1 MKFYFVLVAPARAA
15 NVGAAARAMKT
26 MGFDAMRLV
35 ASRVHE
41 EDEANWVAHGAQ
53 EILTNAKA
61 FDTLP
66 AALADMDLVIATTAR
81 ERGRYQHYLT
91 PGQIREQIRTKPTLG
106 KVAIVFGCEESG
118 LSNEQLAHVD
128 LISYLPLKVSYPSLN
143 LGQAIMLYAY
153 EMSQLMD
160 ELAGDARVAATHS
173 PVNTA
178 TASPINTAALGDGAE
193 PNSGQVRVLKSK
205 TSQLLGELGVAPD
218 EKLHQWV
225 MDRVPMLAQ
234 RDLNMLH
241 LLCKDLARRFEQVP

>member
-1 MKFYFVLVAPARAA
+1 MKLYFVLVAPARPA

-41 EDEANWVAHGAQ
+41 EEEASWVAHGAQ
-53 EILTNAKA
+53 EILTQAEA
-61 FDTLP
+61 FETLP
-66 AALADMDLVIATTAR
+66 EALADMDLVIATTAR

-91 PGQIREQIRTKPTLG
+91 PGEIREQIRAKPSLG

-118 LSNEQLAHVD
+118 LSNEQLAEVD

-160 ELAGDARVAATHS
+160 ELNADG
-173 PVNTA
+173 A
-178 TASPINTAALGDGAE
+178 TAVAE
-193 PNSGQVRVLKSK
+193 NFDNAGQVRVLKSK
-205 TSQLLGELGVAPD
+205 TAELLGELGVSQD
-218 EKLHQWV
+218 EKLYQWV
-225 MDRVPMLAQ
+225 MGRVPMLPQ

-241 LLCKDLARRFEQVP
+241 LLCKDLARKLGKEV

>member
-1 MKFYFVLVAPARAA
+1 MKLYFVLVAPARPA

-41 EDEANWVAHGAQ
+41 EDEASWVAHGAQ
-53 EILTNAKA
+53 EILTQAEA

-66 AALADMDLVIATTAR
+66 EALADMELVIATTAR

-91 PGQIREQIRTKPTLG
+91 PGQIREQIRSKPSLN

-118 LSNEQLAHVD
+118 LSNEQLAEVD

-160 ELAGDARVAATHS
+160 ELNADG
-173 PVNTA
+173 A
-178 TASPINTAALGDGAE
+178 TAVAE
-193 PNSGQVRVLKSK
+193 NFDNAGQVRVLKSK
-205 TSQLLGELGVAPD
+205 TAELLGELGVSQD

-225 MDRVPMLAQ
+225 MDRVPMLPQ

-241 LLCKDLARRFEQVP
+241 LLCKDLARKLGKEV

>member
-1 MKFYFVLVAPARAA
+1 MKLYFVLVAPARAA

-41 EDEANWVAHGAQ
+41 EDEASWVAHGAQ
-53 EILTNAKA
+53 EILTNAEA

-66 AALADMDLVIATTAR
+66 EALADMDLVIATTAR
-81 ERGRYQHYLT
+81 QRGRYQHYLT
-91 PGQIREQIRTKPTLG
+91 PGEIREQIRAKPSVN
-106 KVAIVFGCEESG
+106 KVAILFGCEESG
-118 LSNEQLAHVD
+118 LSNEQLAQVD

-153 EMSQLMD
+153 EMSPLLDQQEGD
-160 ELAGDARVAATHS
+160 EAGA
-173 PVNTA
+173 
-178 TASPINTAALGDGAE
+178 IAE
-193 PNSGQVRVLKSK
+193 DFDNFGQVRVLKQK
-205 TSQLLGELGVAPD
+205 TAEILSEMGVSQD

-225 MDRVPMLAQ
+225 MDRVPMLPQ

-241 LLCKDLARRFEQVP
+241 LLCKDLVRKFGKEV

>member
-1 MKFYFVLVAPARAA
+1 MKLYFVLVAPARPA

-41 EDEANWVAHGAQ
+41 EEEASWVAHGAQ
-53 EILTNAKA
+53 EILTQAEA
-61 FDTLP
+61 FDTLTE
-66 AALADMDLVIATTAR
+66 ALADMDLVIATTAR

-91 PGQIREQIRTKPTLG
+91 PGEIREQIRSKPSLN

-118 LSNEQLAHVD
+118 LSNEQLAEVD

-160 ELAGDARVAATHS
+160 ELNA
-173 PVNTA
+173 
-178 TASPINTAALGDGAE
+178 DGAAAVAE
-193 PNSGQVRVLKSK
+193 NFDNAGQVRVLKSK
-205 TSQLLGELGVAPD
+205 TAELLGELGVSQD

-225 MDRVPMLAQ
+225 MDRVPMLPQ

-241 LLCKDLARRFEQVP
+241 LLCKDLARKLGKEV

>member
-1 MKFYFVLVAPARAA
+1 MKLYFVLVAPARPA

-41 EDEANWVAHGAQ
+41 EEEASWVAHGAQ
-53 EILTNAKA
+53 EILTQAEA

-66 AALADMDLVIATTAR
+66 EALADMDLVIATTAR

-91 PGQIREQIRTKPTLG
+91 PGEIREQIRIKPSLG

-118 LSNEQLAHVD
+118 LSNEQLAEVD

-160 ELAGDARVAATHS
+160 ELNA
-173 PVNTA
+173 
-178 TASPINTAALGDGAE
+178 DGAAAAAE
-193 PNSGQVRVLKSK
+193 NFDNAGQVRVLKSK
-205 TSQLLGELGVAPD
+205 TAELLGELGVSQD

-225 MDRVPMLAQ
+225 MDRVPMLPQ

-241 LLCKDLARRFEQVP
+241 LLCKDLARRFGRE

>member
-1 MKFYFVLVAPARAA
+1 MKLYFVLVAPARPA

-41 EDEANWVAHGAQ
+41 EEEASWVAHGAQ
-53 EILTNAKA
+53 EILTQAEA
-61 FDTLP
+61 FETMP
-66 AALADMDLVIATTAR
+66 EALADMDLVIATTAR

-91 PGQIREQIRTKPTLG
+91 PGEIREQIRSKPSLN

-118 LSNEQLAHVD
+118 LSNEQLAEVD

-160 ELAGDARVAATHS
+160 ELNA
-173 PVNTA
+173 
-178 TASPINTAALGDGAE
+178 DGAAAVAE
-193 PNSGQVRVLKSK
+193 NFDNAGQVRVLKSK
-205 TSQLLGELGVAPD
+205 TAELLGELGVSQD

-225 MDRVPMLAQ
+225 MDRVPMLPQ

-241 LLCKDLARRFEQVP
+241 LLCKDLARKLGKEV

>member
-1 MKFYFVLVAPARAA
+1 MKLYFVLVAPARPA

-41 EDEANWVAHGAQ
+41 EEEASWVAHGAQ
-53 EILTNAKA
+53 EILTQAEA
-61 FDTLP
+61 FETLP
-66 AALADMDLVIATTAR
+66 EALADMDLVIATTAR

-91 PGQIREQIRTKPTLG
+91 PGEIREQIRSKPSLD

-118 LSNEQLAHVD
+118 LSNEQLAEVD

-160 ELAGDARVAATHS
+160 ELNADGGAAVAENFDNA
-173 PVNTA
+173 
-178 TASPINTAALGDGAE
+178 
-193 PNSGQVRVLKSK
+193 GQVRVLKSK
-205 TSQLLGELGVAPD
+205 TAELLGELGVSQD

-225 MDRVPMLAQ
+225 MDRVPMLPQ

-241 LLCKDLARRFEQVP
+241 LLCKDLARKLGKEV

>member
-1 MKFYFVLVAPARAA
+1 MKLYFVLVAPARPA

-41 EDEANWVAHGAQ
+41 EEEASWVAHGAQ
-53 EILTNAKA
+53 EILTQAEA

-66 AALADMDLVIATTAR
+66 EALADMDLVIATTAR

-91 PGQIREQIRTKPTLG
+91 PGEICEQIRAKPSLG

-118 LSNEQLAHVD
+118 LSNEQLAEVD

-160 ELAGDARVAATHS
+160 ELNA
-173 PVNTA
+173 
-178 TASPINTAALGDGAE
+178 DGAAAVAE
-193 PNSGQVRVLKSK
+193 NFDNAGQVRVLKSK
-205 TSQLLGELGVAPD
+205 TAELLGELGVSQD

-225 MDRVPMLAQ
+225 MDRVPMLPQ

-241 LLCKDLARRFEQVP
+241 LLCKDLARRFGRE

>member
-1 MKFYFVLVAPARAA
+1 MKLYFVLVAPARPA

-41 EDEANWVAHGAQ
+41 EEEASWVAHGAQ
-53 EILTNAKA
+53 EILTQAEA
-61 FDTLP
+61 FDTMP
-66 AALADMDLVIATTAR
+66 EALADMDLVIATTAR

-91 PGQIREQIRTKPTLG
+91 PGEIREQIRAKPSLG

-118 LSNEQLAHVD
+118 LSNEQLAEVD

-153 EMSQLMD
+153 EMSQLVD
-160 ELAGDARVAATHS
+160 ELNA
-173 PVNTA
+173 
-178 TASPINTAALGDGAE
+178 DGAAAVAE
-193 PNSGQVRVLKSK
+193 NFDNAGQVRVLKSK
-205 TSQLLGELGVAPD
+205 TAELLDELGVSQD

-225 MDRVPMLAQ
+225 MDRVPMLPQ

-241 LLCKDLARRFEQVP
+241 LLCKDLARRFGRE

>member
-1 MKFYFVLVAPARAA
+1 MKLYFVLVAPARPA

-41 EDEANWVAHGAQ
+41 EEEASWVAHGAQ
-53 EILTNAKA
+53 EILTQAEA
-61 FDTLP
+61 FETLP
-66 AALADMDLVIATTAR
+66 EALADMDLVIATTAR

-91 PGQIREQIRTKPTLG
+91 PGEIREQIRSKPSLN

-118 LSNEQLAHVD
+118 LSNEQLAEVD

-160 ELAGDARVAATHS
+160 ELNADG
-173 PVNTA
+173 A
-178 TASPINTAALGDGAE
+178 TAVAE
-193 PNSGQVRVLKSK
+193 NFDNAGQVRVLKSK
-205 TSQLLGELGVAPD
+205 TAELLGELGVSQD

-225 MDRVPMLAQ
+225 MDRVPMLPQ

-241 LLCKDLARRFEQVP
+241 LLCKDLARKLGKEV

>member
-1 MKFYFVLVAPARAA
+1 MKLYFVLVAPARPA

-41 EDEANWVAHGAQ
+41 EEEASWVAHGAQ
-53 EILTNAKA
+53 EILTQAEA
-61 FDTLP
+61 FETLP
-66 AALADMDLVIATTAR
+66 EALADMDLVIATTAR

-91 PGQIREQIRTKPTLG
+91 PGEIREQIRSKPSLN

-118 LSNEQLAHVD
+118 LSNEQLAEVD

-160 ELAGDARVAATHS
+160 ELNA
-173 PVNTA
+173 
-178 TASPINTAALGDGAE
+178 DGASAVAE
-193 PNSGQVRVLKSK
+193 NFDNAGQVRVLKSK
-205 TSQLLGELGVAPD
+205 TAELLGELGVSQD

-225 MDRVPMLAQ
+225 MDRVPMLPQ

-241 LLCKDLARRFEQVP
+241 LLCKDLARKLGKEG

>member
-1 MKFYFVLVAPARAA
+1 MKLYFVLVAPARPA

-41 EDEANWVAHGAQ
+41 EEEASWVAHGAQ
-53 EILTNAKA
+53 EILTQAEA

-66 AALADMDLVIATTAR
+66 EALADMDLVIATTAR

-91 PGQIREQIRTKPTLG
+91 PGEIREQIRAKPSLG

-118 LSNEQLAHVD
+118 LSNEQLAEVD

-160 ELAGDARVAATHS
+160 ELNADG
-173 PVNTA
+173 A
-178 TASPINTAALGDGAE
+178 TAVAE
-193 PNSGQVRVLKSK
+193 NFDNAGQVRVLKSK
-205 TSQLLGELGVAPD
+205 TAELLGELGVSQD
-218 EKLHQWV
+218 EKLYQWV
-225 MDRVPMLAQ
+225 MDRVPMLPQ

-241 LLCKDLARRFEQVP
+241 LLCKDLARKLGKEV

>member
-1 MKFYFVLVAPARAA
+1 MKLYFVLVAPARPA

-41 EDEANWVAHGAQ
+41 EEEASWVAHGAQ
-53 EILTNAKA
+53 EILAQAEA

-66 AALADMDLVIATTAR
+66 EALADMDLVIATTAR

-91 PGQIREQIRTKPTLG
+91 PGEIREQIRSKPSLG

-118 LSNEQLAHVD
+118 LSNEQLAEVD

-153 EMSQLMD
+153 EMSQLVD
-160 ELAGDARVAATHS
+160 ELNA
-173 PVNTA
+173 
-178 TASPINTAALGDGAE
+178 DGAAAVAE
-193 PNSGQVRVLKSK
+193 NVDNAGQVRVLKSK
-205 TSQLLGELGVAPD
+205 TAELLGEIGVSQD

-225 MDRVPMLAQ
+225 MDRVPMLPQ

-241 LLCKDLARRFEQVP
+241 LLCKDLARRFGRE

>member
-1 MKFYFVLVAPARAA
+1 MKLYFVLVAPARPA

-41 EDEANWVAHGAQ
+41 EEEASWVAHGAQ
-53 EILTNAKA
+53 EILTQAEA

-66 AALADMDLVIATTAR
+66 EALADMDLVIATTAR

-91 PGQIREQIRTKPTLG
+91 PGEIREQIRSKPSLN

-118 LSNEQLAHVD
+118 LSNEQLAEVD

-160 ELAGDARVAATHS
+160 ELNADGGAAVAENFDNA
-173 PVNTA
+173 
-178 TASPINTAALGDGAE
+178 
-193 PNSGQVRVLKSK
+193 GQVRVLKSK
-205 TSQLLGELGVAPD
+205 TAEILGELGVSQD

-225 MDRVPMLAQ
+225 MDRVPMLPQ

-241 LLCKDLARRFEQVP
+241 LLCKDLARKLGKEV

>member
-1 MKFYFVLVAPARAA
+1 MKLYFVLVAPARPA

-35 ASRVHE
+35 ASWVHE
-41 EDEANWVAHGAQ
+41 EEEASWVAHGAQ
-53 EILTNAKA
+53 EILTQAEA

-66 AALADMDLVIATTAR
+66 EALADMDLVIATTAR

-91 PGQIREQIRTKPTLG
+91 PGEIREQIRAKPSLG

-118 LSNEQLAHVD
+118 LSNEQLAEVD

-153 EMSQLMD
+153 EMSQLVD
-160 ELAGDARVAATHS
+160 ELNA
-173 PVNTA
+173 
-178 TASPINTAALGDGAE
+178 DGAAAVAE
-193 PNSGQVRVLKSK
+193 NFDNAGQVRVLKSK
-205 TSQLLGELGVAPD
+205 TAELLDELGVSQD

-225 MDRVPMLAQ
+225 MDRVPMLPQ

-241 LLCKDLARRFEQVP
+241 LLCKDLARRFGRE

>member
-1 MKFYFVLVAPARAA
+1 MKLYFVLVAPARPA

-41 EDEANWVAHGAQ
+41 EEEASWVAHGAQ
-53 EILTNAKA
+53 EILTQAEA

-66 AALADMDLVIATTAR
+66 EALADMDLVIATTAR

-91 PGQIREQIRTKPTLG
+91 PGEIREQIRSKPSLN

-118 LSNEQLAHVD
+118 LSNEQLAEVD

-160 ELAGDARVAATHS
+160 ELNADGGAAVAENFDNA
-173 PVNTA
+173 
-178 TASPINTAALGDGAE
+178 
-193 PNSGQVRVLKSK
+193 GQVRVLKSK
-205 TSQLLGELGVAPD
+205 TAELLGELGVSQD

-225 MDRVPMLAQ
+225 MDRVPMLPQ

-241 LLCKDLARRFEQVP
+241 LLCKDLARRFGHK

>member
-1 MKFYFVLVAPARAA
+1 MKLYFVLVAPARPA

-41 EDEANWVAHGAQ
+41 EEEASWVAHGAQ
-53 EILTNAKA
+53 EILTQAEA
-61 FDTLP
+61 FETLP
-66 AALADMDLVIATTAR
+66 EALADMDLVIATTAR

-91 PGQIREQIRTKPTLG
+91 PGEIREQIRAKPSLN

-118 LSNEQLAHVD
+118 LSNEQLAEVD

-160 ELAGDARVAATHS
+160 ELNA
-173 PVNTA
+173 
-178 TASPINTAALGDGAE
+178 DGASAVAE
-193 PNSGQVRVLKSK
+193 NFDNAGQVRVLKSK
-205 TSQLLGELGVAPD
+205 TAELLGELGVSQD

-225 MDRVPMLAQ
+225 MDRVPMLPQ

-241 LLCKDLARRFEQVP
+241 LLCKDLARRFGRE

>member
-1 MKFYFVLVAPARAA
+1 MKLYFVLVAPARPA

-41 EDEANWVAHGAQ
+41 EEEASWVAHGAQ
-53 EILTNAKA
+53 EILTQAEA

-66 AALADMDLVIATTAR
+66 EALADMDLVIATTAR

-91 PGQIREQIRTKPTLG
+91 PGEIREQIRSKPSLN

-118 LSNEQLAHVD
+118 LSNEQLAEVD

-160 ELAGDARVAATHS
+160 ELNADGGAAVAENFDNA
-173 PVNTA
+173 
-178 TASPINTAALGDGAE
+178 
-193 PNSGQVRVLKSK
+193 GQVRVLKSK
-205 TSQLLGELGVAPD
+205 TAELLGELGVSQD

-225 MDRVPMLAQ
+225 MDRVPMLPQ

-241 LLCKDLARRFEQVP
+241 LLCKDLARKLGKEV

>member
-1 MKFYFVLVAPARAA
+1 MKLYFVLVAPARPA

-41 EDEANWVAHGAQ
+41 EEEASWVAHGAQ
-53 EILTNAKA
+53 EILTQAEA

-66 AALADMDLVIATTAR
+66 EALADMDLVIATTAR

-91 PGQIREQIRTKPTLG
+91 PGEIREQIRSKPSLG

-118 LSNEQLAHVD
+118 LSNEQLAEVD

-160 ELAGDARVAATHS
+160 ELNA
-173 PVNTA
+173 
-178 TASPINTAALGDGAE
+178 DGAAAVAD
-193 PNSGQVRVLKSK
+193 NFDNAGQVRVLKSK
-205 TSQLLGELGVAPD
+205 TAELLGELGVSQD

-225 MDRVPMLAQ
+225 MDRVPMLPQ

-241 LLCKDLARRFEQVP
+241 LLCKDLARKLGKEV

>member
-1 MKFYFVLVAPARAA
+1 MKLYFVLVAPARPA

-41 EDEANWVAHGAQ
+41 EEEASWVAHGAQ
-53 EILTNAKA
+53 EILTQAEA

-66 AALADMDLVIATTAR
+66 EALADMDLVIATTAR

-91 PGQIREQIRTKPTLG
+91 PGEIREQIRSKPSLD

-118 LSNEQLAHVD
+118 LSNEQLAEVD

-160 ELAGDARVAATHS
+160 ELNA
-173 PVNTA
+173 
-178 TASPINTAALGDGAE
+178 DGAAAVAE
-193 PNSGQVRVLKSK
+193 NFDNAGQVRVLKSK
-205 TSQLLGELGVAPD
+205 TAELLGELGVSQD

-225 MDRVPMLAQ
+225 MDRVPMLPQ

-241 LLCKDLARRFEQVP
+241 LLCKDLARKLGKEV

>member
-1 MKFYFVLVAPARAA
+1 MKLYFVLVAPARPA

-41 EDEANWVAHGAQ
+41 EDEASWVAHGAQ
-53 EILTNAKA
+53 EILTQAEA

-66 AALADMDLVIATTAR
+66 EALADMDLVIATTAR

-91 PGQIREQIRTKPTLG
+91 PGEIREQIRSKPSLN

-118 LSNEQLAHVD
+118 LSNEQLAEVD

-160 ELAGDARVAATHS
+160 ELNADGGAAVAENFDNA
-173 PVNTA
+173 
-178 TASPINTAALGDGAE
+178 
-193 PNSGQVRVLKSK
+193 GQVRVLKSK
-205 TSQLLGELGVAPD
+205 TAELLGELGVSQD

-225 MDRVPMLAQ
+225 MDRVPMLPQ

-241 LLCKDLARRFEQVP
+241 LLCKDLARKLGKEV

>member
-1 MKFYFVLVAPARAA
+1 MKLYFVLVAPARPA

-41 EDEANWVAHGAQ
+41 EEEASWVAHGAQ
-53 EILTNAKA
+53 EILTQAEA

-66 AALADMDLVIATTAR
+66 EALVDMDLVIATTAR

-91 PGQIREQIRTKPTLG
+91 PGEIREQIRSKPSLN

-118 LSNEQLAHVD
+118 LSNEQLAEVD

-160 ELAGDARVAATHS
+160 ELNADG
-173 PVNTA
+173 A
-178 TASPINTAALGDGAE
+178 TAVAE
-193 PNSGQVRVLKSK
+193 NFDNAGQVRVLKSK
-205 TSQLLGELGVAPD
+205 TAELLGELGVSQD

-225 MDRVPMLAQ
+225 MDRVPMLPQ

-241 LLCKDLARRFEQVP
+241 LLCKDLARKLGKEV

>member
-1 MKFYFVLVAPARAA
+1 MKLYFVLVAPARPA

-41 EDEANWVAHGAQ
+41 EEEASWVAHGAQ
-53 EILTNAKA
+53 EILTQAEA

-66 AALADMDLVIATTAR
+66 EALADMDLVIATTAR

-91 PGQIREQIRTKPTLG
+91 PGEIREQIRSKPSLN

-118 LSNEQLAHVD
+118 LSNEQLAEVD

-160 ELAGDARVAATHS
+160 ELNADG
-173 PVNTA
+173 
-178 TASPINTAALGDGAE
+178 GAE
-193 PNSGQVRVLKSK
+193 VAENFDNAGQVRVLKSK
-205 TSQLLGELGVAPD
+205 TAELLGELGVSQD

-225 MDRVPMLAQ
+225 MDRVPMLPQ

-241 LLCKDLARRFEQVP
+241 LLCKDLARRFGRK

>member
-1 MKFYFVLVAPARAA
+1 MKLYFVLVAPARPA

-41 EDEANWVAHGAQ
+41 EEEASWVAHGAQ
-53 EILTNAKA
+53 EILTQAEA

-66 AALADMDLVIATTAR
+66 EALADMELVIATTAR

-91 PGQIREQIRTKPTLG
+91 PGEIREQIRSKPSLG

-118 LSNEQLAHVD
+118 LSNEQLAEVD

-160 ELAGDARVAATHS
+160 ELNADGAAT
-173 PVNTA
+173 V
-178 TASPINTAALGDGAE
+178 AE
-193 PNSGQVRVLKSK
+193 NFDNAGQVRVLKSK
-205 TSQLLGELGVAPD
+205 AAELLGELGVSQD

-225 MDRVPMLAQ
+225 MDRVPMLPQ

-241 LLCKDLARRFEQVP
+241 LLCKDLARKLGKEV

>member
-1 MKFYFVLVAPARAA
+1 MKLYFVLVAPARPA

-41 EDEANWVAHGAQ
+41 EDEASWVAHGAQ
-53 EILTNAKA
+53 EILAQAEA

-66 AALADMDLVIATTAR
+66 EALADMDLVIATTAR
-81 ERGRYQHYLT
+81 QRGRYQHYLT
-91 PGQIREQIRTKPTLG
+91 PAEIRDQIRAKPSLG

-118 LSNEQLAHVD
+118 LSNEQLAEVD

-160 ELAGDARVAATHS
+160 ELNADG
-173 PVNTA
+173 A
-178 TASPINTAALGDGAE
+178 TAVAE
-193 PNSGQVRVLKSK
+193 NFDNAGQVRVLKSK
-205 TSQLLGELGVAPD
+205 TAELLGELGVSQD

-225 MDRVPMLAQ
+225 MDRVPMLPQ

-241 LLCKDLARRFEQVP
+241 LLCKDLARRFGRE

>member
-1 MKFYFVLVAPARAA
+1 MKLYFVLVAPARPA

-41 EDEANWVAHGAQ
+41 EEEASWVAHGAQ
-53 EILTNAKA
+53 EILTQAEA

-66 AALADMDLVIATTAR
+66 EALADMDLVIATTAR

-91 PGQIREQIRTKPTLG
+91 PGEIREQIRSKPSLN

-118 LSNEQLAHVD
+118 LSNEQLAEVD

-160 ELAGDARVAATHS
+160 ELNA
-173 PVNTA
+173 
-178 TASPINTAALGDGAE
+178 DGAAAVAE
-193 PNSGQVRVLKSK
+193 NVDNAGQVRVLKSK
-205 TSQLLGELGVAPD
+205 TAELLGELGVSQD

-225 MDRVPMLAQ
+225 MDRVPMLPQ

-241 LLCKDLARRFEQVP
+241 LLCKDLARKLGKEV

>member
-1 MKFYFVLVAPARAA
+1 MKLYFVLVAP
-15 NVGAAARAMKT
+15 ARAMKT

-41 EDEANWVAHGAQ
+41 EEEASWVAHGAQ
-53 EILTNAKA
+53 EILTQAEA

-66 AALADMDLVIATTAR
+66 EALADMDLVIATTAR

-91 PGQIREQIRTKPTLG
+91 PGEIREQIRSKPSLD

-118 LSNEQLAHVD
+118 LSNEQLAEVD

-160 ELAGDARVAATHS
+160 ELNADGGSAVAENFDNA
-173 PVNTA
+173 
-178 TASPINTAALGDGAE
+178 
-193 PNSGQVRVLKSK
+193 GQVRVLKSK
-205 TSQLLGELGVAPD
+205 TAELLGELGVSQD

-225 MDRVPMLAQ
+225 MDRVPMLPQ

-241 LLCKDLARRFEQVP
+241 LLCKDLARKLGKEV

>member
-1 MKFYFVLVAPARAA
+1 MKLYFVLVAPARPA

-41 EDEANWVAHGAQ
+41 EEEASWVAHGAQ
-53 EILTNAKA
+53 EILTQAEA
-61 FDTLP
+61 FETLP
-66 AALADMDLVIATTAR
+66 EALADMELVIATTAR

-91 PGQIREQIRTKPTLG
+91 PGEIREQIRSKPSLG

-118 LSNEQLAHVD
+118 LSNEQLAEVD

-160 ELAGDARVAATHS
+160 ELNADGGAAVAENFDNA
-173 PVNTA
+173 
-178 TASPINTAALGDGAE
+178 
-193 PNSGQVRVLKSK
+193 GQVRVLKSK
-205 TSQLLGELGVAPD
+205 TAELLGELGVSQD

-225 MDRVPMLAQ
+225 MDRVPMLPQ

-241 LLCKDLARRFEQVP
+241 LLCKDLARKLGKEV

>member
-1 MKFYFVLVAPARAA
+1 MKLYFVLVAPARPA

-41 EDEANWVAHGAQ
+41 EDEASWVAHGAQ
-53 EILTNAKA
+53 EILAQAEA

-66 AALADMDLVIATTAR
+66 EALADMDLVIATTAR

-91 PGQIREQIRTKPTLG
+91 PGEIREQIRSKPSLN

-118 LSNEQLAHVD
+118 LSNEQLAEVD

-160 ELAGDARVAATHS
+160 ELNA
-173 PVNTA
+173 
-178 TASPINTAALGDGAE
+178 DGAAAVAE
-193 PNSGQVRVLKSK
+193 NFYNAGQVRVLKSK
-205 TSQLLGELGVAPD
+205 TAELLGELGVSQD

-225 MDRVPMLAQ
+225 MDRVPMLPQ

-241 LLCKDLARRFEQVP
+241 LLCKDLARKLGKEV

>member
-1 MKFYFVLVAPARAA
+1 MKLYFVLVAPARPA

-41 EDEANWVAHGAQ
+41 EEEASWVAHGAQ
-53 EILTNAKA
+53 EILTQAEA
-61 FDTLP
+61 FETLP
-66 AALADMDLVIATTAR
+66 EALADMDLVIATTAR

-91 PGQIREQIRTKPTLG
+91 PGEIREQIRSKPSLD

-118 LSNEQLAHVD
+118 LSNEQLAEVD

-160 ELAGDARVAATHS
+160 ELNADDAAAVAENFDNA
-173 PVNTA
+173 
-178 TASPINTAALGDGAE
+178 
-193 PNSGQVRVLKSK
+193 GQVRVLKSK
-205 TSQLLGELGVAPD
+205 TAELLGELGVSQD

-225 MDRVPMLAQ
+225 MDRVPMLPQ

-241 LLCKDLARRFEQVP
+241 LLCKDLARKLGKEV

>member
-1 MKFYFVLVAPARAA
+1 MKLYFVLVAPARPA

-41 EDEANWVAHGAQ
+41 EEEASWVAHGAQ
-53 EILTNAKA
+53 EILTQAEA
-61 FDTLP
+61 FETLP
-66 AALADMDLVIATTAR
+66 EALADMDLVIATTAR

-91 PGQIREQIRTKPTLG
+91 PAEIREQIRSKPSLN

-118 LSNEQLAHVD
+118 LSNEQLAEVD

-160 ELAGDARVAATHS
+160 ELNA
-173 PVNTA
+173 
-178 TASPINTAALGDGAE
+178 DGAAAVAE
-193 PNSGQVRVLKSK
+193 NFDNAGQVRVLKSK
-205 TSQLLGELGVAPD
+205 TAELLGELGVSQD

-225 MDRVPMLAQ
+225 MDRVPMLPQ

-241 LLCKDLARRFEQVP
+241 LLCKDLARKLGKEV

>member
-1 MKFYFVLVAPARAA
+1 MKLYFVLVAPARAA

-41 EDEANWVAHGAQ
+41 EEEASWVAHGAQ
-53 EILTNAKA
+53 EILTEAKA

-66 AALADMDLVIATTAR
+66 EALADMDLVIATTAR

-91 PGQIREQIRTKPTLG
+91 PGEIREQIKAKPSLG

-118 LSNEQLAHVD
+118 LSNEQLAEVD

-160 ELAGDARVAATHS
+160 ELNADG
-173 PVNTA
+173 A
-178 TASPINTAALGDGAE
+178 TAVAE
-193 PNSGQVRVLKSK
+193 NFDNAGQVRVLKSK
-205 TSQLLGELGVAPD
+205 TAELLGELGVSQD

-225 MDRVPMLAQ
+225 MDRLPMLPQ

-241 LLCKDLARRFEQVP
+241 LLCKDLARRFGRE

>member
-1 MKFYFVLVAPARAA
+1 MKLYFVLVAPARPA

-41 EDEANWVAHGAQ
+41 EEEASWVAHGAQ
-53 EILTNAKA
+53 EILTQAEA
-61 FDTLP
+61 FETLP
-66 AALADMDLVIATTAR
+66 EALADMDLVIATTAR

-91 PGQIREQIRTKPTLG
+91 PGEIREQIRSKPSLD

-118 LSNEQLAHVD
+118 LSNEQLAEVD

-160 ELAGDARVAATHS
+160 ELNADGGAAVAENFDNA
-173 PVNTA
+173 
-178 TASPINTAALGDGAE
+178 
-193 PNSGQVRVLKSK
+193 GQVRVLKSK
-205 TSQLLGELGVAPD
+205 TAELLGELGVSQD

-225 MDRVPMLAQ
+225 MDRVPMLPQ

-241 LLCKDLARRFEQVP
+241 LLCKDLARRFGRE

>member
-1 MKFYFVLVAPARAA
+1 MKLYFVLVAPARPA

-41 EDEANWVAHGAQ
+41 EEEASWVAHGAQ
-53 EILTNAKA
+53 EILTQAEA

-66 AALADMDLVIATTAR
+66 EALADMDLVIATTAR

-91 PGQIREQIRTKPTLG
+91 PGEIREQIRAKPSLG

-118 LSNEQLAHVD
+118 LSNEQLAEVD

-160 ELAGDARVAATHS
+160 ELNADCAAAVAENFDNA
-173 PVNTA
+173 
-178 TASPINTAALGDGAE
+178 
-193 PNSGQVRVLKSK
+193 GQVRVLKSK
-205 TSQLLGELGVAPD
+205 TAELLGELGVSQD

-225 MDRVPMLAQ
+225 MDRVPMLPQ

-241 LLCKDLARRFEQVP
+241 LLCKDLARRFGRK

>member
-1 MKFYFVLVAPARAA
+1 MKLYFVLVAPARPA

-41 EDEANWVAHGAQ
+41 EEEASWVAHGAQ
-53 EILTNAKA
+53 DILTQAEA
-61 FDTLP
+61 FDTLTE
-66 AALADMDLVIATTAR
+66 ALADMDLVIATTAR

-91 PGQIREQIRTKPTLG
+91 PGEIREQIRSKPSLN

-118 LSNEQLAHVD
+118 LSNEQLAEVD

-160 ELAGDARVAATHS
+160 ELNADGGAAVAENFDNA
-173 PVNTA
+173 
-178 TASPINTAALGDGAE
+178 
-193 PNSGQVRVLKSK
+193 GQVRVLKSK
-205 TSQLLGELGVAPD
+205 TAELLGELGVSQD

-225 MDRVPMLAQ
+225 MDRVPMLPQ

-241 LLCKDLARRFEQVP
+241 LLCKDLARRFGRE

>member
-1 MKFYFVLVAPARAA
+1 MKLYFVLVAPARPA

-41 EDEANWVAHGAQ
+41 EEEASWVAHGAQ
-53 EILTNAKA
+53 DILTQAEA
-61 FDTLP
+61 FETLP
-66 AALADMDLVIATTAR
+66 EALADMDLVIATTAR

-91 PGQIREQIRTKPTLG
+91 PGEIREQIRSKPSLN

-118 LSNEQLAHVD
+118 LSNEQLAEVD

-160 ELAGDARVAATHS
+160 ELNADG
-173 PVNTA
+173 A
-178 TASPINTAALGDGAE
+178 TAVAENFDNT
-193 PNSGQVRVLKSK
+193 GQVRVLKSK
-205 TSQLLGELGVAPD
+205 TAELLGELGVSQD

-225 MDRVPMLAQ
+225 MDRVPMLPQ

-241 LLCKDLARRFEQVP
+241 LLCKDLARKLGKEV

>member
-1 MKFYFVLVAPARAA
+1 MKLYFVLVAPARPA

-41 EDEANWVAHGAQ
+41 EEEASWVAHGAQ
-53 EILTNAKA
+53 EILTQAEA
-61 FDTLP
+61 FDTLEE
-66 AALADMDLVIATTAR
+66 ALADMDLVVATTAR
-81 ERGRYQHYLT
+81 QRGRYQHYLT
-91 PGQIREQIRTKPTLG
+91 PAEIRDQIKAKPSLG

-118 LSNEQLAHVD
+118 LSNEQLAQVD

-153 EMSQLMD
+153 ELSQLLD
-160 ELAGDARVAATHS
+160 ELNADG
-173 PVNTA
+173 A
-178 TASPINTAALGDGAE
+178 TAVAE
-193 PNSGQVRVLKSK
+193 NIDNAGQVRVLKSK
-205 TSQLLGELGVAPD
+205 TAEILGDLGVSQD

-225 MDRVPMLAQ
+225 MDRVPMLPQ

-241 LLCKDLARRFEQVP
+241 LLCKDLARRFGRE

>member
-1 MKFYFVLVAPARAA
+1 MKLYFVLVAPARPA

-41 EDEANWVAHGAQ
+41 EEEASWVAHGAQ
-53 EILTNAKA
+53 EILTQAEA

-66 AALADMDLVIATTAR
+66 EALADMDLVIATTAR

-91 PGQIREQIRTKPTLG
+91 PGEIREQIRSKPSLN

-118 LSNEQLAHVD
+118 LSNEQLAEVD

-160 ELAGDARVAATHS
+160 ELNADDAAAVAENFDNA
-173 PVNTA
+173 
-178 TASPINTAALGDGAE
+178 
-193 PNSGQVRVLKSK
+193 GQVRVLKSK
-205 TSQLLGELGVAPD
+205 TAELLGELGVSQD

-225 MDRVPMLAQ
+225 MDRVPMLPQ

-241 LLCKDLARRFEQVP
+241 LLCKDLARKLGKEV

>member
-1 MKFYFVLVAPARAA
+1 MKLYFVLVAPARPA

-41 EDEANWVAHGAQ
+41 EEEASWVAHGAQ
-53 EILTNAKA
+53 EILTQAEA
-61 FDTLP
+61 FETLP
-66 AALADMDLVIATTAR
+66 EALADMDLVIATTAR

-91 PGQIREQIRTKPTLG
+91 PGEIREQIRSKPSLD

-118 LSNEQLAHVD
+118 LSNEQLAEVD

-160 ELAGDARVAATHS
+160 ELNA
-173 PVNTA
+173 
-178 TASPINTAALGDGAE
+178 DGAAAVAE
-193 PNSGQVRVLKSK
+193 NFDNAGQVRVLKSK
-205 TSQLLGELGVAPD
+205 TAELLGELGVSQD

-225 MDRVPMLAQ
+225 MDRIPMLPQ

-241 LLCKDLARRFEQVP
+241 LLCKDLARKLGKEV

>member
-1 MKFYFVLVAPARAA
+1 MKLYFVLVAPARPA

-41 EDEANWVAHGAQ
+41 EEEASWVAHGAQ
-53 EILTNAKA
+53 EILTQAEA

-66 AALADMDLVIATTAR
+66 EALADMDLVIATTAR

-91 PGQIREQIRTKPTLG
+91 PGEIREQIRSKPSLN

-118 LSNEQLAHVD
+118 LSNEQLAEVD

-160 ELAGDARVAATHS
+160 ELNA
-173 PVNTA
+173 
-178 TASPINTAALGDGAE
+178 DGAAAVAE
-193 PNSGQVRVLKSK
+193 NFDNVGQVRVLKSK
-205 TSQLLGELGVAPD
+205 TAELLGELGVSQD

-225 MDRVPMLAQ
+225 MDRVPMLPQ

-241 LLCKDLARRFEQVP
+241 LLCKDLARKLGKEV